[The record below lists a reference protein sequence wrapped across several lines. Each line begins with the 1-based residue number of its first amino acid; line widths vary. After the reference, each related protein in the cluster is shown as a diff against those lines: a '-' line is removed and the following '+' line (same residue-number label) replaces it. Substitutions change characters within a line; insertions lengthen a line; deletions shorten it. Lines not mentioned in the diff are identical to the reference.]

1 MVKNQSYYA
10 FVKYVSDIIFLWC
23 PLQYSIFATLRILFY
38 DTKGKR
44 GVAYFQWSSLVKKR
58 NEYMNKTIMRG
69 ILEYRHVP
77 RKMSSTN
84 WSLLW

>member
-1 MVKNQSYYA
+1 MVKNQSYYT

-44 GVAYFQWSSLVKKR
+44 GVVFWKSPKANEAVKKGFR
-58 NEYMNKTIMRG
+58 MRIIFDLLLFS
-69 ILEYRHVP
+69 ILAIIVIIVG
-77 RKMSSTN
+77 
-84 WSLLW
+84 L